1 MTRTGFQ
8 LFITSLLLTAAPIT
22 PAQITRDTLAASLT
36 SEPPATAPTPKPES
50 ARILSPVAG
59 LSLEDAV
66 KYALANNKNLMA
78 DRMLIAQ
85 ATGRLKQAGL
95 KPNPMLGIAGSID
108 PMDVSQSNYSV
119 GLTLPLEPGGRR
131 ARRIEVAGRELERM
145 KLEVSDRERRLAA
158 DVRLKYGEVVEAV
171 RNLELNERLLDL
183 NQQSYRVVKARVTEG
198 ASAPLEESLLQVE
211 LGRIEA
217 QRTAYATRAAVLLEE
232 LRSLLGMPS
241 EEQLQ
246 VRDEF
251 IERPVSLTREQML
264 EKALGSRPDL
274 LAARAAEA
282 VAAALIAQAKTE
294 GKMDLSVFA
303 EFGLQSNGFDQL
315 GLNPSSGKPEQLFM
329 RNGMIRGGVTIMLPT
344 RNKNQGNIEA
354 AVAMAEEARLRREF
368 LESVIRREVAAAYAR
383 YEGAAKVLKTYNTDL
398 LAASQNNLRVVRGSY
413 DLGYVRVTDVL
424 NEQRR
429 LVDVQMS
436 YTSALKEYYQS
447 RAELENVLGTP
458 LGAQ

>member
-8 LFITSLLLTAAPIT
+8 LFIISLLAVAPVTLAQTA
-22 PAQITRDTLAASLT
+22 RDTLAANLT
-36 SEPPATAPTPKPES
+36 SEPPATAPAPKPES
-50 ARILSPVAG
+50 ARFLSPVAG
-59 LSLEDAV
+59 LSLADAV

-78 DRMLIAQ
+78 DRTLIAQ

-95 KPNPMLGIAGSID
+95 KPNPMLEIAGSSD
-108 PMDVSQSNYSV
+108 PADVSQNTYSV
-119 GLTLPLEPGGRR
+119 GLTLPLELGGRR
-131 ARRIEVAGRELERM
+131 ARRIEVAERELERM
-145 KLEVSDRERRLAA
+145 KLEVRDRERRLAA
-158 DVRLKYGEVVEAV
+158 EVRLKYGEVVEAA
-171 RNLELNERLLDL
+171 RNLELNERLLEL
-183 NQQSYRVVKARVTEG
+183 NQQSYRIVKARVTEG

-217 QRTAYATRAAVLLEE
+217 QRTAFATRAAVLLEE
-232 LRSLLGMPS
+232 LRSLLGLPS
-241 EEQLQ
+241 EKQLQ

-264 EKALGSRPDL
+264 EKALESRPDL
-274 LAARAAEA
+274 QAARAAEA
-282 VAAALIAQAKTE
+282 VAAAFIAQAKTE

-303 EFGLQSNGFDQL
+303 EVGLQSNGFDQL
-315 GLNPSSGKPEQLFM
+315 GLNPSSGKPEQIFM
-329 RNGMIRGGVTIMLPT
+329 RNSMIRGGVTIMLPT

-354 AVAMAEEARLRREF
+354 AVALAEETRLRREF
-368 LESVIRREVAAAYAR
+368 IESVIRREVAAAWAR

-413 DLGYVRVTDVL
+413 DLGYVRVTEVL

-436 YTSALKEYYQS
+436 YTGALKEYYQS
-447 RAELENVLGTP
+447 RAELENVLGTT
-458 LGAQ
+458 LSEK